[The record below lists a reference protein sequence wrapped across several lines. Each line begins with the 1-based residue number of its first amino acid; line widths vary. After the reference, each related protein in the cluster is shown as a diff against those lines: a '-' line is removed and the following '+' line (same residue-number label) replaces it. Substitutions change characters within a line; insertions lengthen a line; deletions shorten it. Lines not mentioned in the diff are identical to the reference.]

1 MIASKSGKLIHM
13 VATLSGKSGKSEKQK
28 KMTKVRKSQ
37 EKMGVFE
44 KVMKSQE
51 IWYKNAVKKKVY
63 HH

>member
-13 VATLSGKSGKSEKQK
+13 VATLSEKSGKSEKQK
-28 KMTKVRKSQ
+28 KRQKAGEIGGFRK
-37 EKMGVFE
+37 

-51 IWYKNAVKKKVY
+51 IWYKNAVNKKVY